1 MSDGDSLDP
10 EQLRQA
16 IAVLE
21 AQQFALKL
29 DFTAQIVE
37 LQQRLA
43 WAEKIAQS
51 GAGAIATTGGV
62 SAGASG
68 VAVGGDVH
76 GNVITIHTSS
86 TPQPLT
92 ELRKSY
98 LHWLIAQVR
107 LCP

>member
-10 EQLRQA
+10 GQLRQA

-68 VAVGGDVH
+68 VAVGGRQLCEH
-76 GNVITIHTSS
+76 GMFEFFDQTRFGKGQPTTS
-86 TPQPLT
+86 
-92 ELRKSY
+92 
-98 LHWLIAQVR
+98 
-107 LCP
+107 